1 MVRAVPNYRK
11 ETILALHQLL
21 FLDDRPVTGD
31 ERKLAQAWKK
41 GGLPLEREVRAQI
54 REGTVEKHSKIYQ
67 EMEERN
73 QMVEEKRRQ
82 VLEKKTQSER
92 ATLERLLRERES
104 EEYEL
109 LGQEDRYILDVRIE

>member
-11 ETILALHQLL
+11 ETILALNQLL

-54 REGTVEKHSKIYQ
+54 RESTVEKHSKTYQ

-92 ATLERLLRERES
+92 ATLGRLLRERES